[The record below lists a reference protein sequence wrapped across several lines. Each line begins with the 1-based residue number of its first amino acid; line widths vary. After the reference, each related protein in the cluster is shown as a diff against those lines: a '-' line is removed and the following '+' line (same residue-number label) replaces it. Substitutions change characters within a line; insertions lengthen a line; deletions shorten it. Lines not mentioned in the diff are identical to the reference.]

1 MIAKLDD
8 YPGVI
13 EAYSSPLKV
22 VVNPSITYFIP
33 EFPEDEQEEK

>member
-8 YPGVI
+8 YPGVA

-22 VVNPSITYFIP
+22 IVNPSITNFAP
-33 EFPEDEQEEK
+33 EFLEDEQEE